1 MSYQQP
7 KSNIHLAAFTSAS
20 YGRNQSRHSEAEH
33 VCNLC
38 HRPMSAFKEAG
49 KVTASIPVIIAG
61 DAYIPANEEE
71 LEAARQAQAEGF
83 TGVWGEVEVIEV
95 PIGPSCLT
103 RLKRELKREEGV
115 KLIFTKD

>member
-1 MSYQQP
+1 
-7 KSNIHLAAFTSAS
+7 
-20 YGRNQSRHSEAEH
+20 
-33 VCNLC
+33 
-38 HRPMSAFKEAG
+38 MSAFKEAG

-61 DAYIPANEEE
+61 DAYIPASQEE
-71 LEAARQAQAEGF
+71 LDAARKAQAEGF
-83 TGVWGEVEVIEV
+83 VGPYGPVEVIEV